1 MKQLKF
7 WRRLWQ
13 VWVIG
18 TVAWAVMTFWQ
29 SDPQC
34 LMQLVNPSAD
44 NSPSCDLDIDHYFQV
59 LVSMFGWPALVA
71 ILILA
76 SRWAIAGFSGLR
88 NLT

>member
-1 MKQLKF
+1 MKQQKF
-7 WRRLWQ
+7 WRRLWH

-18 TVAWAVMTFWQ
+18 TVVWALMSLWQ

-44 NSPSCDLDIDHYFQV
+44 NSPWCDLDIDHYLQV
-59 LVSMFGWPALVA
+59 LISMFGWPALIA
-71 ILILA
+71 ALILA
-76 SRWAIAGFSGLR
+76 SRWAIAGFSETR

>member
-1 MKQLKF
+1 MKRLKF
-7 WRRLWQ
+7 WRRVWY

-18 TVAWAVMTFWQ
+18 TVAWALMILWQ

-34 LMQLVNPSAD
+34 LMQLVNQSVD
-44 NSPSCDLDIDHYFQV
+44 NGPSCDLDIDHYLQV
-59 LVSMFGWPALVA
+59 LILTFGWPALIA
-71 ILILA
+71 ALILA